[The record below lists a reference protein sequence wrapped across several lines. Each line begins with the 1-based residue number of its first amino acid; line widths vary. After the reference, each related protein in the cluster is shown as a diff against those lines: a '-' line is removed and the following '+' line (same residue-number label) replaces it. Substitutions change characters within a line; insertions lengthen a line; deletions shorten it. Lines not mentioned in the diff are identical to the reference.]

1 MGEVVQHIPLAR
13 LRLALR
19 DLQREAVIC
28 LAIANTGAKNQA
40 PYSALDEIIR
50 RLHHALKRQVTE
62 DQTGDH
68 DG

>member
-1 MGEVVQHIPLAR
+1 MGEVVHLANIR
-13 LRLALR
+13 AALR

-28 LAIANTGAKNQA
+28 LAIANTGSKNQA

-50 RLHHALKRQVTE
+50 RLHNALKRQE
-62 DQTGDH
+62 TGDH